1 MWCQKLYFYL
11 NFIAMKKIFAFA
23 ILFAAVSMV
32 ACGGEQKKAEEAQ
45 EEAPAT
51 ECCAECAAE
60 EAEACCGECAEGKE
74 RCEEKAACEGE
85 CCEEKAA
92 CEGECCGECAAE
104 APAEEVVAE

>member
-1 MWCQKLYFYL
+1 
-11 NFIAMKKIFAFA
+11 MKKIFAFA

-60 EAEACCGECAEGKE
+60 EA
-74 RCEEKAACEGE
+74 
-85 CCEEKAA
+85 
-92 CEGECCGECAAE
+92 
-104 APAEEVVAE
+104 

>member
-1 MWCQKLYFYL
+1 
-11 NFIAMKKIFAFA
+11 MKKIFAFA

-51 ECCAECAAE
+51 ECCGECAAE

-74 RCEEKAACEGE
+74 CCGECAEGE

-92 CEGECCGECAAE
+92 CEGECCGECATE

>member
-1 MWCQKLYFYL
+1 
-11 NFIAMKKIFAFA
+11 MKKIFAFA

-32 ACGGEQKKAEEAQ
+32 ACGGQQQKAEEAQ

-51 ECCAECAAE
+51 ECCAECATE

-74 RCEEKAACEGE
+74 CCGE

-92 CEGECCGECAAE
+92 CEGECCGECATE